1 MSYSSYTE
9 LGFQINNLR
18 FAVRI
23 PSVKMR
29 RPKFWRKKMTVH
41 SVGSSSSSASSST
54 SSSSSSDD
62 WIAQFHA
69 RYNPVHPT
77 TTNTTMLSN
86 NPSPCLTSTPVTL
99 NILPLNR
106 EKRRTVLHDVS
117 GVKIY
122 EDMEEVGDASEDT
135 SSDTD
140 DSYEIV
146 SVENN
151 KVIARATFGTWK
163 SCGTSR
169 SKIV

>member
-1 MSYSSYTE
+1 MTVQSLENVPSSSPYSSS
-9 LGFQINNLR
+9 
-18 FAVRI
+18 
-23 PSVKMR
+23 P
-29 RPKFWRKKMTVH
+29 
-41 SVGSSSSSASSST
+41 SST
-54 SSSSSSDD
+54 SSTTSSSDD

-77 TTNTTMLSN
+77 TTNTTMLSD
-86 NPSPCLTSTPVTL
+86 NPPPCLTATPVTL
-99 NILPLNR
+99 SILPLNR
-106 EKRRTVLHDVS
+106 ERRRTVLHDVS